1 MPMVML
7 MIENKFSK
15 DTISAMRSTF
25 KTDGWQSEPRLS
37 ESWLWKRSGKNTIF
51 LSPRGAPLNFRGQA
65 ISYISSNENSPR
77 DIIIY

>member
-1 MPMVML
+1 MVML

-37 ESWLWKRSGKNTIF
+37 ESWLWKRKNTIF